1 MIFTDELEK
10 LMLYL
15 HTTDDATLEVLLQNA
30 QQYAVDYC
38 NLAEYQDALNPVVF
52 RMVCEDWNRKGSE
65 GVASAAYAG
74 LSETSAQ
81 DYSPQVMRQLRK
93 HRRLKTI

>member
-15 HTTDDATLEVLLQNA
+15 HTNDDATLEVLLQNA

-38 NLAEYQDALNPVVF
+38 NLAEYQDDLNPAVF

-65 GVASAAYAG
+65 GVASASYAG
-74 LSETSAQ
+74 LSEISAQ

>member
-1 MIFTDELEK
+1 MIFADEIEK

-15 HTTDDATLEVLLQNA
+15 HTNDDATLEVLLQNA

-38 NLAEYQDALNPVVF
+38 NLEEYQDALDSVVF

-65 GVASAAYAG
+65 GIASASYAG
-74 LSETSAQ
+74 LSETSSQ
-81 DYSPQVMRQLRK
+81 DYSAQVMRQLRK
-93 HRRLKTI
+93 HRRLKTL